1 MHAHVYIKNKWT
13 FKIAFIMNFNLNV
26 VLGSFYSTY
35 IDVFSQIEVQVFIKN
50 LASSLQIEFIIL

>member
-1 MHAHVYIKNKWT
+1 
-13 FKIAFIMNFNLNV
+13 MNFNLNV